1 MAKKECSL
9 AIAKYDKYASE
20 VRFLRS
26 GFLTEPF
33 AGVQENRKVRQHRP
47 LVENKCKGK
56 FK

>member
-9 AIAKYDKYASE
+9 AIAKHDKYASE

-33 AGVQENRKVRQHRP
+33 AG
-47 LVENKCKGK
+47 CKKIEKLGSISL
-56 FK
+56 

>member
-9 AIAKYDKYASE
+9 AIAKHDKYASE

-47 LVENKCKGK
+47 LVENKCKGQ